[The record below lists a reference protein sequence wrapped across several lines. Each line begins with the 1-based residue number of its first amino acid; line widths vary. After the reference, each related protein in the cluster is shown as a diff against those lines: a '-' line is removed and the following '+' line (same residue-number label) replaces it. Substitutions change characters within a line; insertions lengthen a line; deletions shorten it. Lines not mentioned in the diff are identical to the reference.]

1 VRHERGHPHPAQH
14 EVGEDGRHRVGL
26 MLNGIIGHALLVGL
40 PVALAARHFLGVV
53 EEETRARARP
63 VPAWARPCV
72 GR

>member
-1 VRHERGHPHPAQH
+1 
-14 EVGEDGRHRVGL
+14 